1 MLRRRLK
8 VLVSGQQNEVMSAT
22 ELDQQRVYG
31 SDLDSA
37 TATSVSDLGGLNMV
51 FAVRYEEG
59 QRCKPL
65 HELISRLGPGEALK
79 QLLKYEARREHLI
92 GTKERVAQRR
102 HFWRALLGV
111 AAQRKGP
118 HARVD
123 EQTHGLRDRSA
134 L

>member
-1 MLRRRLK
+1 MP
-8 VLVSGQQNEVMSAT
+8 AT
-22 ELDQQRVYG
+22 ELDQQRVNG
-31 SDLDSA
+31 SDLDPA
-37 TATSVSDLGGLNMV
+37 TATRVSDLGGFNMV

-59 QRCKPL
+59 QRPKPL

-79 QLLKYEARREHLI
+79 QLLKYKASREHLI
-92 GTKERVAQRR
+92 GTKERVAQGR
-102 HFWRALLGV
+102 HFWRALLAV
-111 AAQRKGP
+111 AAQREGP